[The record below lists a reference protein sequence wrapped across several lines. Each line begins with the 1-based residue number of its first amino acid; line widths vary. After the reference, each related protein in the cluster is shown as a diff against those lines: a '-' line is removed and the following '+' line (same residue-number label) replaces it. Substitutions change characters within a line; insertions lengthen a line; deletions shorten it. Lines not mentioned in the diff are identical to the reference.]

1 MLSAEPTENAKLVVV
16 IIQVVNCQ
24 LSDLQLKLKQVACD
38 KQGGDQKAGGVK
50 YLSWI
55 NEQSSGADENLLS

>member
-1 MLSAEPTENAKLVVV
+1 VVV

-38 KQGGDQKAGGVK
+38 KQGGGQKAGGVK
-50 YLSWI
+50 YT
-55 NEQSSGADENLLS
+55 